1 VKFPLP
7 PDERSRDAIPRPRL
21 QIESRAMPAMRVER
35 STRLGIGAASS
46 VLALLLIAATPALV
60 SAGEKRYVV
69 DNTVRGSEAWP
80 LWTSQLAR
88 DACSRALREGTKKE
102 REELC
107 DTDVSGLKPML
118 GSLPHG
124 AEVELLDARG
134 NCGQMVT
141 VRVLSGPLQGETG
154 CIAGNALSRVKPK

>member
-1 VKFPLP
+1 
-7 PDERSRDAIPRPRL
+7 
-21 QIESRAMPAMRVER
+21 MPVER
-35 STRLGIGAASS
+35 STRLGIGAASR

-107 DTDVSGLKPML
+107 AEGVSGLKPMI
-118 GSLPHG
+118 GALPHG
-124 AEVELLDARG
+124 TEVELLDARA

-141 VRVLSGPLQGETG
+141 VRVLYGPLQGETG
-154 CIAGNALSRVKPK
+154 CISGTALSSVKPEK